1 MVKPAKNTLFSADLL
16 RDIATEV
23 GGKNGSFIVDILFG
37 KKHVNE
43 FFIAKKLK
51 LTINQTRNILYK
63 LSDEGLVSS
72 IRKKD
77 KKKGWYT
84 YFWTFNTDK
93 ALALSKRI
101 ILKNI
106 DQLEHQLNSRH
117 QKRFYK
123 CKVCS
128 TEVTEENAL
137 LHEFTC
143 QECGEVYELSEGSNI
158 VNEFTNQ
165 INKLKRKLEDINTY
179 LKVIETKKIKKFE
192 FEKRKLERQKT
203 EIRAAKRKTKLVKK
217 IKKKKIKSGKKRVKK
232 SKKIKSG
239 KKIVKKSKKNV
250 KKKRY

>member
-1 MVKPAKNTLFSADLL
+1 MVKPIKNMLFSIDLL
-16 RDIATEV
+16 RDIVVEI
-23 GGKNGSFIVDILFG
+23 GGKNGSFIVDALYE

-84 YFWTFNTDK
+84 YFWTLNIDK
-93 ALALSKRI
+93 ALALSKKI
-101 ILKNI
+101 IIKNI
-106 DQLEHQLNSRH
+106 EQLEHQLNSRH

-123 CKVCS
+123 CKLCG

-137 LHEFTC
+137 LHDFTC
-143 QECGEVYELSEGSNI
+143 QECGEVYELSDSSNI
-158 VNEFTNQ
+158 VNEFINQ
-165 INKLKRKLEDINTY
+165 INKLKRKLEEINSY
-179 LKVIETKKIKKFE
+179 LQVIESKKIKKLE

-203 EIRAAKRKTKLVKK
+203 KKHKTKLVKK
-217 IKKKKIKSGKKRVKK
+217 QPLKKVAKKKMKQPLKKIKHKTKINKKKHEKSAGKKRR
-232 SKKIKSG
+232 
-239 KKIVKKSKKNV
+239 
-250 KKKRY
+250 KKRI